1 MGSDHISSRTKPSCY
16 QLTKGKGHLFRRADG
31 PLEAR
36 RLYCYADEVLP
47 KMLAPRNIQALP
59 ACRRARARHHARHL
73 PPRVGVAWPGPGH
86 GYVEML
92 PDIAA
97 PTLVGV
103 GSDSDFTQ
111 VSDTQ
116 FMHERIKNSTL
127 VMIEGPRTCPT
138 WSEHQKFNGALHDFL
153 ESIPESR

>member
-1 MGSDHISSRTKPSCY
+1 MRGTS
-16 QLTKGKGHLFRRADG
+16 
-31 PLEAR
+31 
-36 RLYCYADEVLP
+36 
-47 KMLAPRNIQALP
+47 PRG
-59 ACRRARARHHARHL
+59 C
-73 PPRVGVAWPGPGH
+73 GVAWPGPGH

-103 GSDSDFTQ
+103 GSDNDFTQ

-127 VMIEGPRTCPT
+127 VIIEGAAHVP
-138 WSEHQKFNGALHDFL
+138 NL
-153 ESIPESR
+153 ERAPEIQRGRAAA